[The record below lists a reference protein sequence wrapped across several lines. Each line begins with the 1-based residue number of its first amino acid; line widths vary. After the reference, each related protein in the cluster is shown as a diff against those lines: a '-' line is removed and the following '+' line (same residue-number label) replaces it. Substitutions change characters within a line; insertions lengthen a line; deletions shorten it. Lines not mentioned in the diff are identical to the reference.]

1 MSPFDTL
8 RFPKV
13 SKKVPSSPA
22 KNARRAARPTFGGIT
37 EVHLLMRNM
46 LIKLAAG
53 AVGGAVAT
61 MLMQKSMPL
70 AKKLP
75 ERLQPPMPEQ
85 DPGHFMV
92 EQAKKIVGPLSP
104 KVHSGAAHG
113 LHLAYGMSWPIGLA
127 ALSGALGLRSVGKTL
142 AAGAALGAIVWLIG
156 YEGWLPAVGLAPPA
170 HRVPLAKNASGLVSH
185 VAYGALASVPLAIA
199 TSRIEA

>member
-1 MSPFDTL
+1 
-8 RFPKV
+8 
-13 SKKVPSSPA
+13 
-22 KNARRAARPTFGGIT
+22 
-37 EVHLLMRNM
+37 MRNM

-75 ERLQPPMPEQ
+75 ERLQPAMPKR

-92 EQAKKIVGPLSP
+92 EQAEKIVGPLPP

-113 LHLAYGMSWPIGLA
+113 LHLAYGITWPMGLA
-127 ALSGALGLRSVGKTL
+127 ALSGALGLRSIGKTI
-142 AAGAALGAIVWLIG
+142 AAGAALGAIVWLIS

-170 HRVPLAKNASGLVSH
+170 HRLPLVKNASGLVSH
-185 VAYGALASVPLAIA
+185 VAYGVLASVPLAIA
-199 TSRIEA
+199 ARRIEA

>member
-1 MSPFDTL
+1 
-8 RFPKV
+8 
-13 SKKVPSSPA
+13 
-22 KNARRAARPTFGGIT
+22 
-37 EVHLLMRNM
+37 MRNM

-75 ERLQPPMPEQ
+75 ERLQPAMPKQ

-92 EQAKKIVGPLSP
+92 EQAQKILGTLSP

-113 LHLAYGMSWPIGLA
+113 LH
-127 ALSGALGLRSVGKTL
+127 
-142 AAGAALGAIVWLIG
+142 
-156 YEGWLPAVGLAPPA
+156 
-170 HRVPLAKNASGLVSH
+170 
-185 VAYGALASVPLAIA
+185 
-199 TSRIEA
+199 